1 MTFKGD
7 VKLLQNITKEF
18 IERFNALNNVIADVY
33 ITHILYGSQRIKRC
47 VLHPFIDGERI
58 GLHIN
63 EEDIYIKVEELMGIG
78 VGNSQYIIKSEL
90 MELCIKLL

>member
-1 MTFKGD
+1 MFQI
-7 VKLLQNITKEF
+7 VTKEF
-18 IERFNALNNVIADVY
+18 IKNFNELNGRCAD
-33 ITHILYGSQRIKRC
+33 IQIKHALYGNQKIKRC

-63 EEDIYIKVEELMGIG
+63 EEDIYITIEELRGIG
-78 VGNSQYIIKSEL
+78 VGNSQFIIKSEL